1 MPKEQNYWRAAG
13 DQLKLISTEQKG
25 NTLVCNYTLPITDTP
40 YTVTYTVLP
49 CGALEVTATATI
61 PESLPEFSRFGMKMD
76 IPKSLNNVTYY
87 GRGPGENY
95 SDRQWGSNIG
105 RYSTT
110 VDSLNFEYIRPQ
122 ENGYRTD
129 VREVTFVDANGNG
142 LRFEGVNGPICFNAR
157 RNHDEDFDPGLT
169 KKQMHTVD
177 IDPRK
182 AISLNIDLGQ
192 AGVGGTNS
200 WGARPLDKYRMRPGT
215 YTYTYRISP
224 IK

>member
-1 MPKEQNYWRAAG
+1 
-13 DQLKLISTEQKG
+13 
-25 NTLVCNYTLPITDTP
+25 
-40 YTVTYTVLP
+40 
-49 CGALEVTATATI
+49 
-61 PESLPEFSRFGMKMD
+61 
-76 IPKSLNNVTYY
+76 
-87 GRGPGENY
+87 
-95 SDRQWGSNIG
+95 
-105 RYSTT
+105 
-110 VDSLNFEYIRPQ
+110 
-122 ENGYRTD
+122 